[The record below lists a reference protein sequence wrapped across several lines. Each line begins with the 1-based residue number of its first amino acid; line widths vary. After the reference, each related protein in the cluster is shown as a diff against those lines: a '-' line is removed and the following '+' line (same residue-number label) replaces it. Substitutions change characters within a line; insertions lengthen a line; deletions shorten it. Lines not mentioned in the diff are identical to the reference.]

1 VTQHGLRDCL
11 LSIYS
16 VFKFPVPL
24 FDATKDLVPAHFLY
38 RAGDKMLGKEL
49 PALAHLVQETLH
61 VHTDG
66 SLVLFVGFC
75 KYETKWDL
83 PFAELIDEFQVD
95 PLGGMTAVDE
105 REDHYKVRPF
115 PQVVFDHFFPFLPL
129 RLGAFGK
136 AIAGKVHEVPFVI
149 DRKMIDQLR
158 FAGSAG
164 CLGQFVIV
172 AKHIDQRRL
181 ADVAAADKGVLRPVW
196 LWTLEIVRAADD
208 INGRA
213 NDHAVE

>member
-1 VTQHGLRDCL
+1 MDKAPKLATIND
-11 LSIYS
+11 S
-16 VFKFPVPL
+16 VKRIP
-24 FDATKDLVPAHFLY
+24 
-38 RAGDKMLGKEL
+38 RSRL
-49 PALAHLVQETLH
+49 PARCIVKANGNRTIPHKIG
-61 VHTDG
+61 G
-66 SLVLFVGFC
+66 SFPEPGSSFFIAADAGANWMVSV
-75 KYETKWDL
+75 
-83 PFAELIDEFQVD
+83 
-95 PLGGMTAVDE
+95 MAVSG
-105 REDHYKVRPF
+105 VC
-115 PQVVFDHFFPFLPL
+115 
-129 RLGAFGK
+129 
-136 AIAGKVHEVPFVI
+136 AGKVHEVPFVI